1 MKRAFKISTNIERDS
16 SVQIDYI
23 VTKNTNDVF
32 DKIDFNH
39 SKGQNS
45 FTIIGS
51 YGTGKSSFLWAF
63 EKHLKGESYF
73 NTGFAKQNTEI
84 ESFSFTRII
93 GEAISFRTK
102 FCEVFGLSHLSGGT
116 NKIILKE
123 FDLLVSDIQEKKI
136 GLVILVDEFG
146 KHLEFIAKTILMK
159 CISYKNFVNI

>member
-16 SVQIDYI
+16 SIQIDYI

-73 NTGFAKQNTEI
+73 NKLSKAKVLPVVDTLDEI
-84 ESFSFTRII
+84 VKRGYRDYS
-93 GEAISFRTK
+93 K
-102 FCEVFGLSHLSGGT
+102 VF
-116 NKIILKE
+116 
-123 FDLLVSDIQEKKI
+123 
-136 GLVILVDEFG
+136 
-146 KHLEFIAKTILMK
+146 EFIKEIL
-159 CISYKNFVNI
+159 

>member
-16 SVQIDYI
+16 SAQIDYI

-63 EKHLKGESYF
+63 
-73 NTGFAKQNTEI
+73 
-84 ESFSFTRII
+84 
-93 GEAISFRTK
+93 
-102 FCEVFGLSHLSGGT
+102 
-116 NKIILKE
+116 
-123 FDLLVSDIQEKKI
+123 
-136 GLVILVDEFG
+136 
-146 KHLEFIAKTILMK
+146 
-159 CISYKNFVNI
+159 